1 MSDKAR
7 IQYLESLVQA
17 YRKNDGVLGGP
28 ISFSKGLKGA
38 LDGIIYT
45 VKQSRLVA
53 ILGQRGVK
61 NA

>member
-1 MSDKAR
+1 MSDKAC

-17 YRKNDGVLGGP
+17 YRKNDGILSGP
-28 ISFSKGLKGA
+28 ISLSKGLKGA

-45 VKQSRLVA
+45 VKESRLGA
-53 ILGQRGVK
+53 ILGQRGDK